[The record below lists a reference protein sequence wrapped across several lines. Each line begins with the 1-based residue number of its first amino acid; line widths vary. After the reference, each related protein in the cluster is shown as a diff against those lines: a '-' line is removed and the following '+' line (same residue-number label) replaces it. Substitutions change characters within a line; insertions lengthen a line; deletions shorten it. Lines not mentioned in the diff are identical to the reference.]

1 VTPDTGR
8 GGPATGPAWGPELM
22 SPSAFAEFLR
32 RNLHA
37 AADQVEPGT
46 DGLAP
51 IRARILARAGVP
63 WPQALAISRYWLG
76 PK

>member
-1 VTPDTGR
+1 VTAG
-8 GGPATGPAWGPELM
+8 TGPGPGTNPARGPEPV
-22 SPSAFAEFLR
+22 SPPVFAEFLR
-32 RNLHA
+32 RALHA
-37 AADQVEPGT
+37 AADQVEPCT

-76 PK
+76 PN